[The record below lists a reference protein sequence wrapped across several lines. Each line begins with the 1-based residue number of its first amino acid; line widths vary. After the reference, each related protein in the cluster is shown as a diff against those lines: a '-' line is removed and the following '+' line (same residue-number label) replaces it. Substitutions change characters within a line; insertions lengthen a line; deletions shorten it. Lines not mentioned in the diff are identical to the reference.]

1 MDNQD
6 FVVEIIKEISN
17 HDIFF
22 MDTHRDINIREYLKT
37 MNAKLI
43 TDDLTKVYNRRYL
56 EERLPSDVYRAKLES
71 KSITVVMADIDH
83 FKAVN
88 DTYGH
93 QVGDRVL
100 QKIVQVAGQ
109 SLRQSDLVFRFG
121 GEEFLVLLPHTAI
134 DGAAIAAEKLRMAIA
149 DTNFPIVGLQTV
161 SIGVA
166 EWIQAESLHHWLRR
180 TDEALYQAKACGR
193 DCVIDARELEESTF
207 VTNLMEWQSE
217 WNSGNR
223 IIDRQHREL
232 IQLANKLLK
241 LYLTNSEPTVFLTQ
255 LSRLME
261 HIENH
266 FQTEEQILREIGYP
280 ETAAHAKV
288 HAKLVTKLVSL
299 KAAYLNGEVKASV
312 FFSFVVDDVVVEHM
326 GKVDSTYFDWTRKSR
341 GNEPF
346 PVL

>member
-1 MDNQD
+1 
-6 FVVEIIKEISN
+6 
-17 HDIFF
+17 
-22 MDTHRDINIREYLKT
+22 
-37 MNAKLI
+37 
-43 TDDLTKVYNRRYL
+43 
-56 EERLPSDVYRAKLES
+56 
-71 KSITVVMADIDH
+71 
-83 FKAVN
+83 
-88 DTYGH
+88 
-93 QVGDRVL
+93 
-100 QKIVQVAGQ
+100 
-109 SLRQSDLVFRFG
+109 
-121 GEEFLVLLPHTAI
+121 
-134 DGAAIAAEKLRMAIA
+134 MAIA